1 MDERKT
7 AKNKPRKQTPACETE
22 NDVFASRLRKIMKE
36 RNVNQSQLE
45 KLIKASGETLQ
56 RQTISLYM
64 NGQSKPDTS
73 RLTLLCRVLHVSSDY
88 LLGLSEHDSPEE
100 NLREAAAYIGISD
113 SSAYRLHVLSKES
126 KIVDLLC
133 STDIAF
139 HDYCCALDNLY
150 DCAAFLATEIDKGDY
165 DYLKCR
171 RAANDSLL
179 VYEESTRQIPI
190 YQGVKQ
196 LRDMLKSPREIA
208 IERIIGEEE

>member
-7 AKNKPRKQTPACETE
+7 AKNKPRKQTPAFETE
-22 NDVFASRLRKIMKE
+22 NDVFASRLRKIMEK
-36 RNVNQSQLE
+36 RGINQSQLE
-45 KLIKASGETLQ
+45 KLIKASGDKLQ

-64 NGQSKPDTS
+64 NGQSKPDTG
-73 RLTLLCRVLHVSSDY
+73 RLTLLCRILHVSSDY
-88 LLGLSEHDSPEE
+88 LLGLSEHEASEE

-113 SSAYRLHVLSKES
+113 DSAYRLHVLSKES

-133 STDIAF
+133 SADIAF